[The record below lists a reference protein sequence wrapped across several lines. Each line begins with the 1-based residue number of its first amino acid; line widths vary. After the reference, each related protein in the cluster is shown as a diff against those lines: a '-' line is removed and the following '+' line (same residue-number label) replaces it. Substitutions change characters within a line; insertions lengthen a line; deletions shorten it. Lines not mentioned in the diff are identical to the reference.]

1 MNHNILITYASRYG
15 STAEIAERIGEV
27 LSTKGHKAKVAE
39 VREIHDLKEY
49 TAVVIGSAVYV
60 GRWRKDAIRF
70 IKVHEKNL
78 SEKDVW
84 IFSTGPTGTGD
95 PVKLLEGWKM
105 PKALEPVIDRI
116 RPKDITVFHGAVDPE
131 KLSGLHRFMVK
142 KVDAPVGDFR
152 DWQAIEEWAGKIS
165 ESLGP

>member
-1 MNHNILITYASRYG
+1 MKHNILITYASRYG
-15 STAEIAERIGEV
+15 STAEIAERIGAV
-27 LSTKGHKAKVAE
+27 ISRNGLNARVAE
-39 VREIHDLKEY
+39 VREVYDLKEY

-70 IKVHEKNL
+70 MKVHEKDL

-105 PKALEPVIDRI
+105 PKALEPVVSRI

-142 KVDAPVGDFR
+142 KVEAPVGDFR
-152 DWQAIEEWAGKIS
+152 DWEAIEAWAGIIS
-165 ESLGP
+165 DSLK